1 MQCGQWLDGAARRLA
16 GGDSPRRDAEILL
29 GFVTGRARTWL
40 LAFGETP
47 LTPEELARLDALLLR
62 RAAGEPIAYLTGERE
77 FWSLKLKVSS
87 ATLIPRPDTEC
98 LVEQALALL
107 PDQPA
112 QVLDLG
118 TGTGAIALALAS
130 ERPSWRVTGVDVRP
144 EAVAL
149 ARENALQLGIANARF
164 ATGSWFK
171 SLQGMRYTLIVSNP
185 PYIAVDDPHLHQGD
199 VRFEPQSA
207 LVADDNGLADLTAIV
222 VGAAD
227 HLHPGGWVA
236 LEHGWHQGE
245 AVRGLLARAG
255 FVLVCSRRDYGGNER
270 VTMGQWPG

>member
-1 MQCGQWLDGAARRLA
+1 MRCGQWLDDAARRLA

-47 LTPEELARLDALLLR
+47 LTPPELARLDALLLR

-77 FWSLKLKVSS
+77 FWSLRLKVSP

-107 PDQPA
+107 PDEPA
-112 QVLDLG
+112 EVLDLG

-130 ERPSWRVTGVDVRP
+130 ERPSWRVTGVDLRP
-144 EAVAL
+144 EAVDL
-149 ARENALQLGIANARF
+149 ARENALLLGIANARF

-185 PYIAVDDPHLHQGD
+185 PYIDVDDPHLQQGD

-207 LVADDNGLADLTAIV
+207 LVAAGNGLADLAAIAT
-222 VGAAD
+222 GAAG
-227 HLHPGGWVA
+227 HLHPGGWLV
-236 LEHGWHQGE
+236 LEHGWRQAG
-245 AVRGLLARAG
+245 AVRGLLASAG
-255 FVLVCSRRDYGGNER
+255 FLRVGTRRDYGDNER
-270 VTMGQWPG
+270 VSLGQWPG